1 MNQMKDMK
9 KKQLYTKK
17 MTAFV
22 FILILALFS
31 FLNLVNGD
39 KEFSER
45 ENRILEQKPKM
56 TWSELESGRF
66 MEHYETYLSDQFMG
80 RNFWVSVKTN
90 IEYLAG
96 KR

>member
-39 KEFSER
+39 KEFSKR
-45 ENRILEQKPKM
+45 EPY
-56 TWSELESGRF
+56 S
-66 MEHYETYLSDQFMG
+66 
-80 RNFWVSVKTN
+80 
-90 IEYLAG
+90 
-96 KR
+96 